1 MSDASSAPSGEAAAS
16 AVTAEQAVGQTAD
29 PSMEQSEGEATE
41 QVVAHPEDSAAETP
55 TAAVASTSAEAPSDS
70 PAAADESGAEESAE
84 AGHAATASPE
94 ASEDTSAPSA
104 SRLEEEGDIAADYVE
119 ELLDISDLDGDIDIE
134 IRNGRTYVSVIAEEG
149 DDRLRGLLG
158 KDGKGLEALQELVRL
173 AVLSATGNRS
183 RLVLD
188 VAGYRTERA
197 QELEQLAQE
206 AIVKVRETG
215 EPLHLRPMGAYE
227 RKIVH
232 DVIAEGGLVSESEG
246 EGPRRHVVVTA
257 GV

>member
-1 MSDASSAPSGEAAAS
+1 MSDASSTPSGKAAES
-16 AVTAEQAVGQTAD
+16 AETAEQAIGQT
-29 PSMEQSEGEATE
+29 TE
-41 QVVAHPEDSAAETP
+41 RASDQAVDSAAEVSTGSATSTESRTP
-55 TAAVASTSAEAPSDS
+55 ADSASAE
-70 PAAADESGAEESAE
+70 DESGQQDSGQQESAE
-84 AGHAATASPE
+84 AGQSAVASPE
-94 ASEDTSAPSA
+94 ASEDSDAPSA

-149 DDRLRGLLG
+149 DDRLRDLVG

-232 DVIAEGGLVSESEG
+232 DVIAEGGLASESEG
-246 EGPRRHVVVTA
+246 EGPRRHVVVSS

>member
-1 MSDASSAPSGEAAAS
+1 MSDASNTPSGEAAES
-16 AVTAEQAVGQTAD
+16 AVTAEQGIEQATVAPSVTPTGSTPPAD
-29 PSMEQSEGEATE
+29 S
-41 QVVAHPEDSAAETP
+41 SAAED
-55 TAAVASTSAEAPSDS
+55 VSGEQESTEAGQD
-70 PAAADESGAEESAE
+70 AAASAD
-84 AGHAATASPE
+84 
-94 ASEDTSAPSA
+94 ASEDSSAPSA

-149 DDRLRGLLG
+149 DDRLRGLVG

-173 AVLSATGNRS
+173 AVLSATGSRS

-188 VAGYRTERA
+188 VAGHRTERA

-246 EGPRRHVVVTA
+246 EGPRRHVVVSA

>member
-1 MSDASSAPSGEAAAS
+1 MSDASSTPSGEAAES
-16 AVTAEQAVGQTAD
+16 AETAEQAIGQATD
-29 PSMEQSEGEATE
+29 PASEQSGREATE
-41 QVVAHPEDSAAETP
+41 QGAAQVPDNTAVTLTAAETP
-55 TAAVASTSAEAPSDS
+55 ADHDAPAD
-70 PAAADESGAEESAE
+70 ADESGDQNSAE
-84 AGHAATASPE
+84 AGHDDAVSPE
-94 ASEDTSAPSA
+94 ASEDSSVPSA

-188 VAGYRTERA
+188 VAGHRTERA

-215 EPLHLRPMGAYE
+215 EPLHLSPMGAYE

-246 EGPRRHVVVTA
+246 EGPRRHVVVSA

>member
-1 MSDASSAPSGEAAAS
+1 MSTGSATSTESRTP
-16 AVTAEQAVGQTAD
+16 AD
-29 PSMEQSEGEATE
+29 S
-41 QVVAHPEDSAAETP
+41 SAAE
-55 TAAVASTSAEAPSDS
+55 
-70 PAAADESGAEESAE
+70 DESGQQDVGQQDSGQQESAE
-84 AGHAATASPE
+84 AGQSAVASPE
-94 ASEDTSAPSA
+94 ASEDSDAPSA

-149 DDRLRGLLG
+149 DDRLRDLVG

-232 DVIAEGGLVSESEG
+232 DVIAEGGLASESEG
-246 EGPRRHVVVTA
+246 EGPRRHVVVSS

>member
-1 MSDASSAPSGEAAAS
+1 MSDASSTPSGEAAES
-16 AVTAEQAVGQTAD
+16 AETAD
-29 PSMEQSEGEATE
+29 QAIGQSTDQAT
-41 QVVAHPEDSAAETP
+41 VTPTGSTTPADLSAAE
-55 TAAVASTSAEAPSDS
+55 AV
-70 PAAADESGAEESAE
+70 SGEQESAE
-84 AGHAATASPE
+84 AGQGAVASPD
-94 ASEDTSAPSA
+94 ASEDSSAPSA

-149 DDRLRGLLG
+149 DDRLRGLVG

-188 VAGYRTERA
+188 VAGHRTERA

-246 EGPRRHVVVTA
+246 EGPRRHVVVSA

>member
-1 MSDASSAPSGEAAAS
+1 MTDASSTPSEEAVESVETAEPA
-16 AVTAEQAVGQTAD
+16 TGQNAEQATDEASGQPVDSSTSG
-29 PSMEQSEGEATE
+29 PTG
-41 QVVAHPEDSAAETP
+41 SAAP
-55 TAAVASTSAEAPSDS
+55 ASSS
-70 PAAADESGAEESAE
+70 PAEKEPNEVESAE
-84 AGHAATASPE
+84 AGQAAAASTD
-94 ASEDTSAPSA
+94 ASEDSSAPSA

-173 AVLSATGNRS
+173 TVLSATGNRS

-197 QELEQLAQE
+197 RELEQLAQE
-206 AIVKVRETG
+206 AIVKVRESG

-232 DVIAEGGLVSESEG
+232 DVIAESGLVSESEG
-246 EGPRRHVVVTA
+246 EGPRRHVVVSA